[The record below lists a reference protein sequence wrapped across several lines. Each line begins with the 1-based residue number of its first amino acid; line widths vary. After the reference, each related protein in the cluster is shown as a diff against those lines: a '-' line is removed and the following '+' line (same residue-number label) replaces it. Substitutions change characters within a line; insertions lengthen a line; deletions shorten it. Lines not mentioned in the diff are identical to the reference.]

1 MKIYQTVFLYS
12 LYTLFI
18 LTILAILGVSSL
30 APIYL
35 KQLRTFMQIYIGL
48 ILVYFYNPLTF
59 NIERKFT
66 EFDRRLVFSSGTF
79 LLLSSALLSF
89 IEDYVGIL
97 NMIPFGENI
106 RNILKV

>member
-35 KQLRTFMQIYIGL
+35 KQLR
-48 ILVYFYNPLTF
+48 
-59 NIERKFT
+59 KF
-66 EFDRRLVFSSGTF
+66 
-79 LLLSSALLSF
+79 LS
-89 IEDYVGIL
+89 E
-97 NMIPFGENI
+97 
-106 RNILKV
+106 KV